1 MEIYKKGKL
10 NNRTSIIKIDKGI
23 VIKTII
29 YKNHEQ
35 ELLEREVYW
44 LTKLKATGFVPKL
57 LKVNGLSL
65 YLEYIGPVLS
75 KDNIPKNAEKQILQ
89 IILTLNEYNCL
100 YNDWKPENVL
110 VKNGKLYLIDFGW
123 CPIIKQDFTCGGKV
137 TSALKN
143 KPSGDRFLNV
153 CEFIRSK

>member
-1 MEIYKKGKL
+1 MKTYPKGKL
-10 NNRTSIIKIDKGI
+10 NNRTSIITIDKDI

-29 YKNHEQ
+29 YKKHEQ

-44 LTKLKATGFVPKL
+44 LTKLKDTGFVPKL
-57 LKVNGLSL
+57 LRVNGLSL
-65 YLEYIGPVLS
+65 YLEYIGSVIS
-75 KDNIPKNAEKQILQ
+75 KDNIPKNADKQILQ
-89 IILTLNEYNCL
+89 ILLTLNEYNCL

-137 TSALKN
+137 KSLLKN

-153 CEFIRSK
+153 CEFIRFK